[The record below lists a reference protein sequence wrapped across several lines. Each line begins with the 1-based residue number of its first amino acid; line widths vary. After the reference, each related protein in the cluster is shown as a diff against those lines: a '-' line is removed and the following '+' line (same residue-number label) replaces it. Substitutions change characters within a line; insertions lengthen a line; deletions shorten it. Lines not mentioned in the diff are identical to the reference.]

1 MMATVRT
8 QISGYFG
15 PAISS
20 GIYHSGAL
28 NGSVSAVVTT
38 VSPSVL
44 SAYST
49 TRWVHLFELFRL
61 KALSVL
67 AIIYALW

>member
-1 MMATVRT
+1 MMATVRIK
-8 QISGYFG
+8 ISGYFG

-28 NGSVSAVVTT
+28 NGSVGAAVIT
-38 VSPSVL
+38 VYPSVL

-49 TRWVHLFELFRL
+49 NRWVHLFELFRL
-61 KALSVL
+61 KALLVL
-67 AIIYALW
+67 AVIDALW